1 VPGEVVGVKT
11 STECPE
17 CGGAISVFRI
27 FRQFTVPTHIKC
39 GHCKTRLRVNIRGLR
54 VFVSVE
60 IAMYLVLAGLI
71 VLTALWSQSN
81 FSQHVLWIILGLLVY
96 VVLEIGAAV
105 LYVNFGKFAPREQR
119 KKK

>member
-1 VPGEVVGVKT
+1 
-11 STECPE
+11 
-17 CGGAISVFRI
+17 
-27 FRQFTVPTHIKC
+27 
-39 GHCKTRLRVNIRGLR
+39 
-54 VFVSVE
+54 
-60 IAMYLVLAGLI
+60 MYLVLAGLI

-81 FSQHVLWIILGLLVY
+81 FSQHVVWIILGLLVY